1 MAFMYVNR
9 YKHEKGT
16 AMIVLLEFSLVFRL
30 LFCTGCYINIL
41 QKYVKIIE
49 DIMVPP
55 FFLHSFLPMLELMIA
70 FPCLFPLLGV
80 LVSNSYWV
88 CPFHLILRRER
99 SLVKKTASE
108 PLGHP
113 CLCPPSHHSRVS
125 HFLLWGSTPTSLE
138 SSVCLFVPPHP
149 TPVCV
154 SVCVYVLEC
163 TIEIRRWH
171 WFLGLAW
178 DLVWHT
184 FSCWLSLCIRANWFT
199 NL

>member
-9 YKHEKGT
+9 YKHGKGT
-16 AMIVLLEFSLVFRL
+16 VMIVLLEFSLVFRL
-30 LFCTGCYINIL
+30 LSCFGCYISIV

-49 DIMVPP
+49 GIMVPP

-80 LVSNSYWV
+80 LVSNSCWV

-108 PLGHP
+108 RLGHS
-113 CLCPPSHHSRVS
+113 CLCPPYHHSRVS

-138 SSVCLFVPPHP
+138 SSVSLFVCPFTPPP
-149 TPVCV
+149 CVCMC
-154 SVCVYVLEC
+154 VCTCLIVP
-163 TIEIRRWH
+163 
-171 WFLGLAW
+171 
-178 DLVWHT
+178 
-184 FSCWLSLCIRANWFT
+184 
-199 NL
+199 